1 MIMHSKPLRKESF
14 SDHVINNEINFFFR
28 ISLFVFLFIL
38 FFQPFDLNISNFN
51 NKLLFIAGM
60 AVIIFSFSVL
70 FHKGI
75 PELFPKFFKTGVWEL
90 GPAHITSVMFV
101 VFTSVSYVFYLFYV
115 GSVTMSIYI
124 VVKVFLICLTPEII
138 IRTLYKEKVLKFQ
151 ISTLRKDH
159 SRLLTDLEK
168 YKSEN
173 LIDSIELYSENR
185 SEKIELH
192 TTDLLLVKSADNY
205 IELYYK
211 EKESIRKKL
220 MRNSLKNIE
229 EQLNKYNVFIRCH
242 RTSLVNIR
250 YIVKFLSNYGTHKIQ
265 MTGYDKEIP
274 VSRQY
279 LLQVKEALNIH

>member
-1 MIMHSKPLRKESF
+1 MHSKYVRKESS
-14 SDHVINNEINFFFR
+14 SDNVKNKEINFFFR
-28 ISLFVFLFIL
+28 ISLFAFLFIL
-38 FFQPFDLNISNFN
+38 FFQPFDLNIPNFN

-60 AVIIFSFSVL
+60 AAIIFSFSLL

-75 PELFPKFFKTGVWEL
+75 PELFPKFFKTGVWET
-90 GPAHITSVMFV
+90 GPAYITSVMVV

-115 GSVTMSIYI
+115 GSVAMSIYI
-124 VVKVFLICLTPEII
+124 VFKVFLICLTPEII
-138 IRTLYKEKVLKFQ
+138 IRTLYKERVLEHQ

-159 SRLLTDLEK
+159 SRLLSDLEK

-173 LIDSIELYSENR
+173 QVDSIELYSENR

-192 TTDLLLVKSADNY
+192 PTDLLFVRSADNY
-205 IELYYK
+205 IELYFK
-211 EKESIRKKL
+211 EKENIRKKL
-220 MRNSLKNIE
+220 LRNSLKNIE
-229 EQLNKYNVFIRCH
+229 EQLNKYKFFVRCH

-265 MTGYDKEIP
+265 MLGYDKEIP

-279 LLQVKEALNIH
+279 LLQVKEAISIS